1 MNGRTE
7 RRPRPNRAA
16 RRRAR
21 SRRGVASV
29 LAMMFLVIFASLAA
43 AMAVVAQGNLRT
55 ADSALK
61 VSRAQSAAESGLVFA
76 ARRLQKE
83 GARFV
88 IREGFV
94 DNDLV
99 ADIWKGPLPLDA
111 EVEPADGY
119 ESDATTLAQ
128 AIYDANLADVS
139 AFSPVP
145 AEHDGLPEIDAN
157 GLVITKPLR
166 VDPGVDRLW
175 FQLTFELIQDP
186 IDDRVRVR
194 VTSLGVDGEI
204 RRTLSLD
211 FDILKRIEYAVI
223 SPNRIMIG
231 KNVMI
236 EGPLGSR
243 YGINPAELAGDNG
256 HPLVMRSDFR
266 YITPTLTAKVDTIA
280 ARAGEF
286 DSDGDGRLRINHPIE
301 KNGIS
306 GTVGDVNRDEYVD
319 EFDAFLSEFDTNGD
333 GRVPWNLSGGNEFDG
348 ADGNPIDEQLA
359 NLMDR
364 ALADRNGDGLIDAFD
379 VQLGYADGVIDS
391 RDYYAKINGQLVFAV
406 EEEAWESAAQE
417 NWRNIAQGS
426 VRAAKDEAPARFEVG
441 TDELRAIETSQFAS
455 QATAFRQIAQSQT
468 LPTTPTGFT
477 AVDPTKPATFTPLSA
492 NPPYEA
498 VPFNSPAPYEYYRRP
513 IYDNIVF
520 GDVFIPKGTN
530 ALFKNCRFEGIVY
543 IETTFDCDDPN
554 WNYTGALREVDQ
566 GGGVVSYVPRFP
578 GIVSQSDGL
587 GSTLNNTQ
595 NLSNS
600 IRFDGCT
607 FLGSIAGDT
616 PREFTHW
623 RNKVQITGPTRF
635 FSDPDDPQILEQP
648 DGADLRDIMLGYS
661 AQKLDLIQRSSMLL
675 PGWSVDVGNFRNE
688 LENDPSGSGQYRP
701 RVNLK
706 GTCVAGIMDIRG
718 TADVFGTLLMTYR
731 PIPGVG
737 ALYYNGQ
744 PALFNTTLGYFGPL
758 DGDGEGQ
765 TPDEA
770 GFEGY
775 GEIRLRYDPN
785 AKLPDGIPW
794 PVTVEPK
801 TNSYREGG
809 LG

>member
-1 MNGRTE
+1 M
-7 RRPRPNRAA
+7 
-16 RRRAR
+16 
-21 SRRGVASV
+21 ASV

-76 ARRLQKE
+76 ARRLAKE
-83 GARFV
+83 GTRFV

-94 DNDLV
+94 TNEL
-99 ADIWKGPLPLDA
+99 AERIWKGPLPLSA
-111 EVEPADGY
+111 EVEPAEGY
-119 ESDATTLAQ
+119 VSDATTLAE
-128 AIYDANLADVS
+128 AIHDANLADAS
-139 AFSPVP
+139 AFAPIP
-145 AEHDGLPEIDAN
+145 AEHDGLPSIDPDT
-157 GLVITKPLR
+157 GLVIAAPLR
-166 VDPGVDRLW
+166 IDPGVDRLW
-175 FQLTFELIQDP
+175 FQLTYEPVFDEGDP
-186 IDDRVRVR
+186 NTTADDRLRVR
-194 VTSLGVDGEI
+194 VTSLGVDGGI

-243 YGINPAELAGDNG
+243 YGINAAELAGENG

-266 YITPTLTAKVDTIA
+266 YINSSLTAKVDAIA
-280 ARAGEF
+280 LAAGTH
-286 DSDGDGRLRINHPIE
+286 DTDGDGRLRVNHPLE
-301 KNGIS
+301 QQGVS
-306 GTVGDVNRDEYVD
+306 QTVGDLNGDEYVD
-319 EFDAFLSEFDTNGD
+319 EFDAFLSEFDANGD
-333 GRVPWNLSGGNEFDG
+333 GRVTWNTPNPNEFDG
-348 ADGNPIDEQLA
+348 DDGEPIDAQLA
-359 NLMDR
+359 RLMDR
-364 ALADRNGDGLIDAFD
+364 ALADRNGDGLFDAFD
-379 VQLGYADGVIDS
+379 VQLGYDDGVLDS
-391 RDYYAKINGQLVFAV
+391 RDYYAKVNGKLVFAV
-406 EEEAWESAAQE
+406 EEAAWESAAQE

-426 VRAAKDEAPARFEVG
+426 VRAPKDEAPARFEVG

-455 QATAFRQIAQSQT
+455 QATAFRQLAQSAI
-468 LPTTPTGFT
+468 LPTTASGYTP
-477 AVDPTKPATFTPLSA
+477 VDPTKPATRTVPA
-492 NPPYEA
+492 TYEEVPYR
-498 VPFNSPAPYEYYRRP
+498 SPAPYEYFQRP
-513 IYDNIVF
+513 TYENIVF

-543 IETTFDCDDPN
+543 VETTFDCDDPN

-566 GGGVVSYVPRFP
+566 GGGVVTYVPRFP
-578 GIVSQSDGL
+578 GIVSQSDGI
-587 GSTLNNTQ
+587 GSSISNTR

-600 IRFDGCT
+600 LRFDGCT

-623 RNKVQITGPTRF
+623 RNKIQITGPTRF
-635 FSDPDDPQILEQP
+635 FSDPNDPELQTAELAP
-648 DGADLRDIMLGYS
+648 LRDIMLGYS
-661 AQKLDLIQRSSMLL
+661 DAKLDLIQRSSILM

-688 LENDPSGSGQYRP
+688 LETDPNGGSSLYRP

-706 GTCVAGIMDIRG
+706 GTCVAGVLDIRG
-718 TADVFGTLLMTYR
+718 TADVLGTLLMTFR
-731 PIPGVG
+731 PIPGQG

-765 TPDEA
+765 TPDQA
-770 GFEGY
+770 GFDGY

-794 PVTVEPK
+794 PITVEPK
-801 TNSYREGG
+801 SNSYREGG